1 MLQKAQNPGEGLESS
16 VIRWSYFIVSLCL
29 CLLYFHKNETNCTLV
44 QLTGFNINQTYGMV
58 QCRIWTHKVDKTKV
72 PEIPPR
78 FMCGSKHHVFLH
90 FFAKHD
96 LSAPKHTHPSHQQLS
111 SFKNWKKQSTSLKL
125 EKTSQLSLG
134 ILHSSVQVFEWST
147 ASWRHFPR
155 IILEGENLRDISS
168 ASHLEE
174 TFLGIAPNLDSLQL
188 GSRNKIIQ

>member
-1 MLQKAQNPGEGLESS
+1 MLQLRVASLVSRLHSWTAKALHKDTAHPTSVCVTQTLKMLQKAQNPGEGLESS

-96 LSAPKHTHPSHQQLS
+96 FICPKAYSPIPSAVIQL
-111 SFKNWKKQSTSLKL
+111 
-125 EKTSQLSLG
+125 
-134 ILHSSVQVFEWST
+134 
-147 ASWRHFPR
+147 
-155 IILEGENLRDISS
+155 
-168 ASHLEE
+168 
-174 TFLGIAPNLDSLQL
+174 
-188 GSRNKIIQ
+188 